1 MLGTPNHCDGL
12 LPGMVANL
20 KISQGPCAFEAHAF
34 ANLKVPGR
42 RNAALEACRGSMACI
57 EMHWNVKIVKSCQI
71 EKHGADNQP
80 PSTIVIA
87 IALVWKVFPECPWH
101 WVCSLKGLRTTSRS
115 SRWFGGPLPEEC
127 CSSISSRFCCF
138 ICFGS
143 TLWHL
148 IDCGW
153 CFLLGLFNI
162 WKSSRA
168 AEKTSRRNHRN
179 KNHHTREAMCRR
191 VSTRTWFFLWVAHL
205 FEGTRLPWGEP
216 WAMEPCLALDWN
228 LVNYTVIRYTVVIR
242 F

>member
-101 WVCSLKGLRTTSRS
+101 WVAVWRAPNYFQKQPLIWWSAP
-115 SRWFGGPLPEEC
+115 GGVLFVHFLSVLLFHLFWEHVV
-127 CSSISSRFCCF
+127 
-138 ICFGS
+138 
-143 TLWHL
+143 TL

-168 AEKTSRRNHRN
+168 AEKPRAGITGTKITTHARPCVGAFPPARGSFYGWLIYLKVRAFH
-179 KNHHTREAMCRR
+179 E
-191 VSTRTWFFLWVAHL
+191 VSHEQWS
-205 FEGTRLPWGEP
+205 
-216 WAMEPCLALDWN
+216 LALLWMK
-228 LVNYTVIRYTVVIR
+228 LG
-242 F
+242 